1 MDFNLPDF
9 SEADNAK
16 LETRFMLNAYSF
28 MAINLFRRPNFSNYL
43 EGHSVMN
50 FMEVTLLGY
59 IANRSAKIFSDLTNE
74 FNAQRS
80 KLPPLAI
87 TEGRPEY
94 LTLLYNYNLKRY
106 KNIRLLMSRYNL
118 DKYKNKARIKD

>member
-28 MAINLFRRPNFSNYL
+28 MAINLFRKPNFDNYL

-59 IANRSAKIFSDLTNE
+59 IANRSAHLFADLNTE
-74 FNAQRS
+74 FVEAKQ
-80 KLPPLAI
+80 KLTPLALSA
-87 TEGRPEY
+87 GKPEY
-94 LTLLYNYNLKRY
+94 LALLYNYNLKRY
-106 KNIRLLMSRYNL
+106 KTIRLLMSRYNL
-118 DKYKNKARIKD
+118 DKYKNKTKIKD